1 MSFAAK
7 YLDMT
12 ETPSR
17 RFPEALKFLTEP
29 VAAEGVSC
37 MVLRLRISEAL
48 WARLSRLQKDFDQ
61 VVQQFLDGS
70 TCWMFEKPELR
81 IDKSAGVA
89 TGSISHVIV
98 AEDFEFR
105 LEKPN
110 GIMGVDY
117 DLVGLRP
124 KTGGFGSGTEV
135 KERILVCKPDGVFSG
150 DVAVVIKTG
159 NYKHLAAY
167 LKAAINLA
175 WRRLHKGREV
185 RRVFLDGDVLFYLTP
200 NQDASMANDTYEDL
214 NEALVSVDAGRVI
227 RDPYELWRIREMA
240 VKFGETLHT

>member
-1 MSFAAK
+1 
-7 YLDMT
+7 
-12 ETPSR
+12 
-17 RFPEALKFLTEP
+17 
-29 VAAEGVSC
+29 

-48 WARLSRLQKDFDQ
+48 WARLSKLQKDFDQ

-70 TCWMFEKPELR
+70 TCWMFDEPELR

-89 TGSISHVIV
+89 TGRISHVIV
-98 AEDFEFR
+98 AEDCEFR

-124 KTGGFGSGTEV
+124 RSEGIGSGTEV

-159 NYKHLAAY
+159 NFKRLAAH
-167 LKAAINLA
+167 LKATINLA
-175 WRRLHKGREV
+175 WRRLLKDREV
-185 RRVFLDGDVLFYLTP
+185 RRLFLDGDVLFYLTP
-200 NQDASMANDTYEDL
+200 NDDASMVEETFEDL
-214 NEALVSVDAGRVI
+214 NDALVSVDAGRVI
-227 RDPYELWRIREMA
+227 RDPYELRRIREMA